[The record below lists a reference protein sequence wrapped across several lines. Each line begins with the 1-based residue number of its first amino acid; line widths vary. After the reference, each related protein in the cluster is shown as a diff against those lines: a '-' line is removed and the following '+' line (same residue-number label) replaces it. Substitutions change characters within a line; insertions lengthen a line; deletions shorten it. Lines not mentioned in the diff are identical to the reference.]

1 MMQGNEEI
9 EMSWKIVTDSG
20 CDFKDI
26 GVPEKDLA
34 FQNVPLTLQIGSELF
49 VDDEGLDVE
58 AMMDTLYEKSV
69 PSKSS
74 CPSPDAFLRAYQGAD
89 KDRKST
95 RLNSSHVSISYAVF
109 CLKKKKD
116 DTI

>member
-34 FQNVPLTLQIGSELF
+34 FQNVPLTLQIGSEL
-49 VDDEGLDVE
+49 L
-58 AMMDTLYEKSV
+58 
-69 PSKSS
+69 
-74 CPSPDAFLRAYQGAD
+74 
-89 KDRKST
+89 
-95 RLNSSHVSISYAVF
+95 
-109 CLKKKKD
+109 
-116 DTI
+116 